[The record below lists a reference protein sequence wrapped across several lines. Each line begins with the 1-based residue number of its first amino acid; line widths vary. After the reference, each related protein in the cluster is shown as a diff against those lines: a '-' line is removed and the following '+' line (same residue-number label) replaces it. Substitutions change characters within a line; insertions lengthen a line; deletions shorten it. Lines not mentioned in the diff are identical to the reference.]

1 MTSVAAW
8 ALGWTVFV
16 ISAGLAL
23 IAMEYLA
30 AGPGVAEAVLGAGGT
45 MGMAYGAYQAA
56 LVRRRG
62 DRGAAGREAA
72 AWGVAGVFAFGL
84 FILSAGVPE
93 PPRAYASLP
102 PEYLRGIRLL
112 VWFGALGGFL
122 GAAAAAGWRLR
133 IGVFVR
139 GVAGAMLWAGL
150 VLGCGIAALMGI
162 YLGGHLVADALGLA
176 ALPVAGGVSG
186 LLTGALLG
194 SVGEA
199 INGWTH
205 RYPA

>member
-1 MTSVAAW
+1 VA
-8 ALGWTVFV
+8 
-16 ISAGLAL
+16 
-23 IAMEYLA
+23 
-30 AGPGVAEAVLGAGGT
+30 
-45 MGMAYGAYQAA
+45 
-56 LVRRRG
+56 
-62 DRGAAGREAA
+62 D
-72 AWGVAGVFAFGL
+72 
-84 FILSAGVPE
+84 

-133 IGVFVR
+133 VAVFIR

-150 VLGCGIAALMGI
+150 VLGCGIAALMGT
-162 YLGGHLVADALGLA
+162 YLGAQMLGGALGPA
-176 ALPVAGGVSG
+176 APAVAGGVSG
-186 LLTGALLG
+186 LITGALLG

-199 INGWTH
+199 INRGTH